1 MFIKRSAVRILLIED
16 KAEYLDTFIT
26 EIEKQYVVDVAYNT
40 IEGSYLSSVNDYDVI
55 VVDTGLPDVDPVS
68 LCKDARSSK
77 IESPILLL
85 ADKTNFEY
93 KVESLEAGADALMYK
108 PINVKELSA
117 QVGALIRRSNKL
129 STQTIDVKN
138 FKLDLCNKSVF
149 YLGQPISL
157 RRKEYDI
164 LEYLVVNINK
174 TVSKEK
180 LLEHVWSEGIYM
192 ESNTLEVHVRNLRLV
207 LKRFYAEEL
216 IVTLRGYGYRIES

>member
-1 MFIKRSAVRILLIED
+1 MRILLIED

>member
-1 MFIKRSAVRILLIED
+1 VRILLIED